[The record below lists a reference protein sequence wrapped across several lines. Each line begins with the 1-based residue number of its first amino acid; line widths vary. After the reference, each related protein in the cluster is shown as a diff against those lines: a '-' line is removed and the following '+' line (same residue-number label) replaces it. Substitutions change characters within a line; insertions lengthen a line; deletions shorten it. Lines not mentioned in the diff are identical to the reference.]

1 MAATRLSESQKSEV
15 VARFR
20 AGAGAQELA
29 EAFGCS
35 PNTVS
40 RIVKAVLDPA
50 DYERLKQQ
58 RGGRHGAR
66 PDGGEVLIQGD
77 LEPLA
82 AAGPYAARA
91 AGAAEL
97 SVPRAGLDGEDVSD
111 QDGLGMLAIADAED
125 FRPGN
130 GEDVAAEAEEE
141 DEYVDDDE
149 EDFLADGDG
158 DDGDEDGD
166 DDFLPIPIAL
176 ALDDHAPRE
185 PLPLA
190 AAPLPASVYMLVDKT
205 VELQA
210 RPLSEF
216 PELGRLPQEE
226 QQRQALLVFAN
237 PRQAKRQCGRSQR
250 VIKLP
255 DARVL
260 ERTAAYLLAQGIS
273 RVVIEGALY
282 SLPGS

>member
-1 MAATRLSESQKSEV
+1 MAATRLSDSQKSEL

-20 AGAGAQELA
+20 AGTANQELA

-40 RIVKAVLDPA
+40 RVVKAALDPAEYVRLKQLRGVSRGHPPAGEEEEHQAKPDPVAASDMPAEAPAGMAAGDLIAPAAVLDV
-50 DYERLKQQ
+50 E
-58 RGGRHGAR
+58 
-66 PDGGEVLIQGD
+66 
-77 LEPLA
+77 
-82 AAGPYAARA
+82 
-91 AGAAEL
+91 AGAEAVPDNEYEDIEADEYEEL
-97 SVPRAGLDGEDVSD
+97 EDDLLD
-111 QDGLGMLAIADAED
+111 
-125 FRPGN
+125 
-130 GEDVAAEAEEE
+130 EEE
-141 DEYVDDDE
+141 
-149 EDFLADGDG
+149 
-158 DDGDEDGD
+158 GD
-166 DDFLPIPIAL
+166 DDFLPIPVAL
-176 ALDDHAPRE
+176 AFEDHAPRE

-190 AAPLPASVYMLVDKT
+190 AAPLPASLYMLVDKT

-210 RPLSEF
+210 RPLCDF

-260 ERTAAYLLAQGIS
+260 ERTASYLLAQGIS

>member
-1 MAATRLSESQKSEV
+1 MAATRLTDSQKSEV

-29 EAFGCS
+29 VAFGCS
-35 PNTVS
+35 ANTVS
-40 RIVKAVLDPA
+40 RVVKAALDPA
-50 DYERLKQQ
+50 DYETLKQQ
-58 RGGRHGAR
+58 RGGRRGVR
-66 PDGGEVLIQGD
+66 PDGGEAVIQGD
-77 LEPLA
+77 LEPLVVVA
-82 AAGPYAARA
+82 PPIGFDD
-91 AGAAEL
+91 E
-97 SVPRAGLDGEDVSD
+97 
-111 QDGLGMLAIADAED
+111 
-125 FRPGN
+125 
-130 GEDVAAEAEEE
+130 EDVADEEIVAEEE
-141 DEYVDDDE
+141 DVADDEDEYMDVDE
-149 EDFLADGDG
+149 EDFLAEEE
-158 DDGDEDGD
+158 DDEEGD
-166 DDFLPIPIAL
+166 DDFLPIPVAL

-185 PLPLA
+185 PVPLA

-210 RPLSEF
+210 RPLSDF

-226 QQRQALLVFAN
+226 QQRQALVVFAN

-250 VIKLP
+250 VIKVP
-255 DARVL
+255 DSRVL

>member
-1 MAATRLSESQKSEV
+1 

-20 AGAGAQELA
+20 AGAATQQLA
-29 EAFGCS
+29 VDFGCS

-40 RIVKAVLDPA
+40 RVVKAALDPA

-58 RGGRHGAR
+58 RGAAKGTPPAAASDLSAPSAGPFAEDAAPAVG
-66 PDGGEVLIQGD
+66 PDLDAIRAADQYPSAAAPIA
-77 LEPLA
+77 PLA
-82 AAGPYAARA
+82 LTDDEAADEEGQ
-91 AGAAEL
+91 
-97 SVPRAGLDGEDVSD
+97 EDEYEE
-111 QDGLGMLAIADAED
+111 I
-125 FRPGN
+125 
-130 GEDVAAEAEEE
+130 EE
-141 DEYVDDDE
+141 DEFEDLLE
-149 EDFLADGDG
+149 E
-158 DDGDEDGD
+158 EEGD
-166 DDFLPIPIAL
+166 DDFLPIPVAL
-176 ALDDHAPRE
+176 AFEDHAPRE

-190 AAPLPASVYMLVDKT
+190 TAPLPASLYMLVDKT

-210 RPLSEF
+210 RPLCDF

>member
-1 MAATRLSESQKSEV
+1 MAATRLTDSQKSEV

-20 AGAGAQELA
+20 AGAATQELA

-35 PNTVS
+35 ANTVS
-40 RIVKAVLDPA
+40 RIVKAALDPA
-50 DYERLKQQ
+50 DYESLKQQ
-58 RGGRHGAR
+58 RGGRRGAR
-66 PDGGEVLIQGD
+66 PDGGEAVIQGD
-77 LEPLA
+77 LEPLPLVVVA
-82 AAGPYAARA
+82 PPIGFDD
-91 AGAAEL
+91 E
-97 SVPRAGLDGEDVSD
+97 EDVVD
-111 QDGLGMLAIADAED
+111 E
-125 FRPGN
+125 
-130 GEDVAAEAEEE
+130 EDVADEEIVADEEDVADDE
-141 DEYVDDDE
+141 DEYVDVDE
-149 EDFLADGDG
+149 EDFLAEEE
-158 DDGDEDGD
+158 DEDDEGGD
-166 DDFLPIPIAL
+166 DDFLPIPVAL

-185 PLPLA
+185 PVPLA
-190 AAPLPASVYMLVDKT
+190 AASLPASVYMLVDKT

-210 RPLSEF
+210 RPLSDF

-226 QQRQALLVFAN
+226 QQRQALVVFAN

-250 VIKLP
+250 VIKVP